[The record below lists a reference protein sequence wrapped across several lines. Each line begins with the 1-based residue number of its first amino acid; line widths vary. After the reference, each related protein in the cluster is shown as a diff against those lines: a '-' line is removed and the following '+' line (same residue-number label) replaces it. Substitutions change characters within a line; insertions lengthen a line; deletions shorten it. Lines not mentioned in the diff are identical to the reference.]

1 MKFAGDKAFR
11 FSEGVTLS
19 GFLSGCDCKRIA
31 IPENS
36 ALSDAEGARRIF
48 CANLSGKRTVYFNY
62 KVLGLMIFSFCA
74 AFFAVLFYFSLD
86 LVFKFFGR

>member
-48 CANLSGKRTVYFNY
+48 VPISQAK
-62 KVLGLMIFSFCA
+62 
-74 AFFAVLFYFSLD
+74 
-86 LVFKFFGR
+86 GRFILIIRF